1 MDLSE
6 TRAQVDGPPMHLTLL
21 ELLKGGD
28 KMMIRR
34 ATTGEGEPRI
44 PEFHYHPVC
53 NMVNDGDLAL

>member
-1 MDLSE
+1 ME
-6 TRAQVDGPPMHLTLL
+6 TTNRAFTNIL

-44 PEFHYHPVC
+44 PEFHYHQVC